1 MSIHK
6 TKSGKYEVRWRDKGR
21 QRSKTFQR
29 KIDASKFE
37 AKVQLNQL
45 PDYLKDKKEEKLE
58 NITFRELSE
67 IWIRDHS
74 EVHNAPSTVLR
85 NKQILRSYLLP
96 SLGKYP
102 IDSIEKRDII
112 QLQARLR
119 RTNKLSAKTIN
130 NILGLA
136 NKIFSDGL
144 SWGFVDANPAA
155 AIKRI
160 KAQDKEHVFWEFDE
174 RDRFLNFARSRH
186 PVIHDIVLFTVNT
199 GLRKGEVEGLLR
211 DCVDYERR
219 EIIVKRN
226 FCHKTSS
233 LNEYTKGKSVKR
245 VPMNQAVW
253 DLMQEHRLKAPSQK
267 IFDFDFEH
275 MVWRH
280 FKPLQEKAGVKV
292 ITFHDLRHTF
302 ASHLAMSA
310 VSLFDIQKLL
320 GHSDLK
326 TTQRYMH
333 LAPDHLQGVTDVL
346 VRGKPKKHS
355 GDAMR
360 SFSSASG

>member
-21 QRSKTFQR
+21 QRSKTFRR
-29 KIDASKFE
+29 KIDAIKFE
-37 AKVQLNQL
+37 AKVHLNQL
-45 PDYLKDKKEEKLE
+45 PDFIRDKKEEKHE
-58 NITFRELSE
+58 TITFRELSE
-67 IWIRDHS
+67 IWVRDHS
-74 EVHNAPSTVLR
+74 EVHNAPSTILR
-85 NKQILRSYLLP
+85 NEQILRIYLFP
-96 SLGKYP
+96 SLGKY
-102 IDSIEKRDII
+102 SVNTIEKRDII

-119 RTNKLSAKTIN
+119 KADKLSAKTIN

-136 NKIFSDGL
+136 KKIFSDGL
-144 SWGFVDANPAA
+144 SWGFIDANPAA

-160 KAQDKEHVFWEFDE
+160 KVQDKDYVFWEFEE
-174 RDRFLNFARSRH
+174 RDRFLTFAKSRH
-186 PVIHDIVLFTVNT
+186 PVIHDIVSFTVNT

-211 DCVDYERR
+211 DCVDYDRK

-233 LNEYTKGKSVKR
+233 LNEYTKGKSVRR
-245 VPMNQAVW
+245 VPMNDSVW
-253 DLMQEHRLKAPSQK
+253 GIMQEHRLKSPKQRV
-267 IFDFDFEH
+267 FDFDFEH

-280 FKPLQEKAGVKV
+280 FKPLQEEAGVKV

-346 VRGKPKKHS
+346 VRGKHRKYS
-355 GDAMR
+355 GDATR
-360 SFSSASG
+360 SSSSASV